1 MADKK
6 NMHGKHGEDL
16 LQFGA
21 MVTPEFK
28 AISQIAAD
36 LCGATLVDLIT
47 DGVKRIAEAK
57 GVIDADG
64 KVTPQYAPSVRLLAN
79 AYRQKLYAARV
90 RAAAKKE
97 DESK

>member
-21 MVTPEFK
+21 MVTAEFK
-28 AISQIAAD
+28 AISQITAN
-36 LCGATLVDLIT
+36 LCGCTLVDLLT
-47 DGVKRIAEAK
+47 DGVKRIAEAN

-79 AYRQKLYAARV
+79 AYRQKLQAARI
-90 RAAAKKE
+90 RAAEKKE
-97 DESK
+97 GNSK